1 MKLEELA
8 KHLLEGEFSSLSITF
23 NDHKSNYQTAKEAI
37 EEGQWFSPDD
47 FVSPVEMQKSIET
60 NTIWSLQWYPQTPVG
75 FHVLYASSFQ
85 AILDH
90 VTGRAALRE
99 RE

>member
-8 KHLLEGEFSSLSITF
+8 KQLLEGEFSSLRITC
-23 NDHKSNYQTAKEAI
+23 NDHKSNYQTAQEAI
-37 EEGQWFSPDD
+37 ADGRWFAADE
-47 FVSPVEMQKSIET
+47 FVSPEEMQKAIDT

-75 FHVLYASSFQ
+75 FEVLHASSFQ

-90 VTGRAALRE
+90 VSSPNSGDAC
-99 RE
+99 

>member
-8 KHLLEGEFSSLSITF
+8 KQLLEGEFSSLHITC
-23 NDHKSNYQTAKEAI
+23 NDHKTNCQTAKEAI

-47 FVSPVEMQKSIET
+47 FVSPEEMQKSIAT
-60 NTIWSLQWYPQTPVG
+60 NTIWSLQWYPHTPVG
-75 FHVLYASSFQ
+75 FCVLYASSFQ

-90 VTGRAALRE
+90 MARQALKGGE
-99 RE
+99 